1 MKKHSFRLVEWPR
14 RIWQSLVRT
23 TRRSHDPF
31 LVYNMAL
38 FNYGGGMEPTSSES
52 LAPDDISHQS
62 IVFVEI

>member
-31 LVYNMAL
+31 LVYSMVS
-38 FNYGGGMEPTSSES
+38 FNYGGGWSRLLLKAS
-52 LAPDDISHQS
+52 LRTT
-62 IVFVEI
+62 